1 MKNLVTILLCICVCT
16 LFSTIA
22 FAQSSTSI
30 VLDASSLTPVNTDAV
45 TGLAIDPIG
54 RDRSNRECA
63 RIMLHI
69 NRMTPEEIS
78 QLEIVTK
85 GGIIDVRT
93 CVPNYNGTGLII
105 ELTAKPETRFYL
117 YHKKYG
123 DSNEVTVSLE
133 GNREYTMNAW
143 NETKLS
149 IVVAFPESGAE
160 VYLDEAFRGFVV
172 NNLLTV
178 SDLTLGHHDL
188 SFRYSAGDYSE
199 RIYISPSSIY
209 FEIDP
214 EKKGQDVL
222 EISEQGAIE
231 SEETADSS
239 EMTVSEIVLEMQPK
253 TPSEQDLQPSDKQKN
268 KKVRTPVKG
277 KTLLM
282 ASAGVFPQMSYG
294 AMVGYV
300 KRIGA
305 YAKFRSNYN
314 FITPS
319 YSFSIGDNIY
329 TSGKDPLHHRTQASA
344 GLLFRLSEN
353 IYPYVGAGYSEY
365 ITYWEDYEGKWAQ
378 VTDYS
383 CKGFSAEAG
392 LAFRF
397 GGFSLSVG
405 TATTAFKYTDFEI
418 GIGLMF

>member
-1 MKNLVTILLCICVCT
+1 
-16 LFSTIA
+16 
-22 FAQSSTSI
+22 
-30 VLDASSLTPVNTDAV
+30 
-45 TGLAIDPIG
+45 
-54 RDRSNRECA
+54 
-63 RIMLHI
+63 
-69 NRMTPEEIS
+69 
-78 QLEIVTK
+78 
-85 GGIIDVRT
+85 
-93 CVPNYNGTGLII
+93 
-105 ELTAKPETRFYL
+105 
-117 YHKKYG
+117 
-123 DSNEVTVSLE
+123 
-133 GNREYTMNAW
+133 
-143 NETKLS
+143 
-149 IVVAFPESGAE
+149 
-160 VYLDEAFRGFVV
+160 
-172 NNLLTV
+172 
-178 SDLTLGHHDL
+178 
-188 SFRYSAGDYSE
+188 
-199 RIYISPSSIY
+199 
-209 FEIDP
+209 
-214 EKKGQDVL
+214 
-222 EISEQGAIE
+222 
-231 SEETADSS
+231 
-239 EMTVSEIVLEMQPK
+239 MTVSEIVLEMQPQ

-353 IYPYVGAGYSEY
+353 IYPYVGAGYGEY

-405 TATTAFKYTDFEI
+405 TSTTAFKYTDLEI